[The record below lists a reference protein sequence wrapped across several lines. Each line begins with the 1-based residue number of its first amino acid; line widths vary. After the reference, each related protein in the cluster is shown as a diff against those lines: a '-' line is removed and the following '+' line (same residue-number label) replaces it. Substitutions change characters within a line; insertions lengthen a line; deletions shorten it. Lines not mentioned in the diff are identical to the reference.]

1 MRKQRFPFQIVS
13 PRVHRDEPDGFA
25 DRVPRIMSSLS
36 LIESSLDE
44 LLEAE
49 KRDAQWRDFFLAL
62 LPILD
67 GIGGLRDAVEKTGDP
82 SWRRGMEIVTA
93 KLETL
98 LSSRGLERLGRVG
111 ELFDAGLH
119 RAAGAR
125 REARVP
131 AGCIAEIVEDGWALR
146 GVALR
151 PATVI
156 VSREDA

>member
-1 MRKQRFPFQIVS
+1 MKKQRFPFQIVS
-13 PRVHRDEPDGFA
+13 PPVHRDQQEGFA
-25 DRVPRIMSSLS
+25 DRVPRIMSALA

-44 LLEAE
+44 LLDGE
-49 KRDAQWRDFFLAL
+49 KRGAEWRGFFLAL

-67 GIGGLRDAVEKTGDP
+67 GIGGLRDAVEKSGDP
-82 SWRRGMEIVTA
+82 AWRRGMEIVTA

-98 LSSRGLERLGRVG
+98 LASRGLARSARVG
-111 ELFDAGLH
+111 EPFDAAVH

-125 REARVP
+125 RAAGVP
-131 AGCIAEIVEDGWALR
+131 TGCIAEVVEDGWAMQ
-146 GVALR
+146 GVVLR

>member
-1 MRKQRFPFQIVS
+1 
-13 PRVHRDEPDGFA
+13 
-25 DRVPRIMSSLS
+25 MSSLS

-49 KRDAQWRDFFLAL
+49 KRDAEWRDFFLAL

-67 GIGGLRDAVEKTGDP
+67 GIGGLRDAVEKMGDP
-82 SWRRGMEIVTA
+82 AWRRGMEIVTA

-98 LSSRGLERLGRVG
+98 LSSRGLRRLGRVG
-111 ELFDAGLH
+111 ELFDAALH

-125 REARVP
+125 RAAGVP
-131 AGCIAEIVEDGWALR
+131 AGCIAEVVEDGWAMQ
-146 GVALR
+146 GVVLR
-151 PATVI
+151 PATVF